1 MSMSDCSTH
10 AFEYPGIMRLD
21 RIVFDDGSI
30 RQVDYPFTAVNKAVA
45 KVIVDG
51 ESYEPTA
58 KMIELARANGELQA
72 RVHELESE
80 LAFTTCKCGED
91 IECEGS
97 DTAVCPSCGRVVV
110 R

>member
-1 MSMSDCSTH
+1 MSDCSTH

-45 KVIVDG
+45 KVIVDS

-58 KMIELARANGELQA
+58 KMMKLARTNGELQA
-72 RVHELESE
+72 RITELEALVRDVHEFMSCADRLQWPEIEQRINE
-80 LAFTTCKCGED
+80 LG
-91 IECEGS
+91 I
-97 DTAVCPSCGRVVV
+97 RVDE
-110 R
+110 